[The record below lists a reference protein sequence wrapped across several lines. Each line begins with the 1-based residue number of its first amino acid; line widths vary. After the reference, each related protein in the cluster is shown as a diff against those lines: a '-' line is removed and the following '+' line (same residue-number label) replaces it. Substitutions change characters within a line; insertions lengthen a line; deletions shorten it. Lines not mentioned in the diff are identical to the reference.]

1 MIIVSNVLWNI
12 ISKYKISFVNIHY
25 QRLDSFIPLFVVHL
39 CESQTVVISGQHL
52 CANVVPIV
60 DISADHKWSHTY
72 VSLPLSQ
79 QFCDNR

>member
-1 MIIVSNVLWNI
+1 MSYGNSGN
-12 ISKYKISFVNIHY
+12 Y
-25 QRLDSFIPLFVVHL
+25 IPLYHWSFNWITQTISIIPLVVIYL

-72 VSLPLSQ
+72 VCLLFSGQS
-79 QFCDNR
+79 CHNR